1 MWGQLGVLLC
11 LCMLVPDS
19 ESTIALL
26 KPVPNGMQVWW
37 DDPVMPTAEFLLTWQ
52 KEGSNKVEGHK
63 FVERNARNY
72 VVKGLEDC
80 QMYTFNLI
88 AMDWKYRQ
96 FGAGRKS
103 GMTGNCPSEI
113 EEDELSIST

>member
-1 MWGQLGVLLC
+1 MSVLQANMWGQFGALLC
-11 LCMLVPDS
+11 LFMLVPDA

-63 FVERNARNY
+63 FIERNARNY

-103 GMTGNCPSEI
+103 GM
-113 EEDELSIST
+113 